1 MSSSGAAA
9 PQKRRRAAGAGAA
22 AGAAAEDAF
31 SAPGPMGPMGSID
44 PLMQTPR
51 DGLAGGGDADG
62 DGEEE
67 EPVPDVMNN
76 IFKSAALSDV
86 RAANAANGIT
96 NRPDPRSMYLRPK
109 MNFSIVPRAPSMM
122 SRIFEMIAAVLSRSG
137 GREASGSIGFTVVML
152 NGVPKLAID
161 VGDERFTFVV
171 SVRITADIYL
181 HPDFA
186 GVVNQFPVLRVR
198 CRSMVEKLSQ
208 AKDFHR
214 VILYQN
220 TEDDDRLEVMIDTP
234 ERAGNIQHETVKI
247 QADEWESLVLD
258 TIEHQYTLQLTIK
271 TLMQLC
277 RMQRDASG
285 HIHISIHDRSG
296 SGSGSGS
303 GRAGGDGGMDT
314 EDEAASV
321 TSRGA
326 ASESSGGE
334 ASGASAGGSSVVTR
348 QRQEYILK
356 LEITNA
362 EGEESSILRPIT
374 TEIERRTSAETGQ
387 TRTTLHFCEEKA
399 ANGLELLERLPRCPC
414 KYKQTFSS
422 GYIEA
427 FLSKFDPNK
436 MITMRL
442 AEEKP
447 MVLSY
452 LHGGLLVCQMVV
464 SPVYEE
470 DTA

>member
-1 MSSSGAAA
+1 MSSSSEAE
-9 PQKRRRAAGAGAA
+9 PDFAGQ
-22 AGAAAEDAF
+22 
-31 SAPGPMGPMGSID
+31 ID
-44 PLMQTPR
+44 PLMRGTPP
-51 DGLAGGGDADG
+51 DAGAD
-62 DGEEE
+62 ESQE
-67 EPVPDVMNN
+67 EPVPDVMSN
-76 IFKSAALSDV
+76 IFKSANLADV
-86 RAANAANGIT
+86 RAANEANGIT
-96 NRPDPRSMYLRPK
+96 NRPDPRSVYLRPG
-109 MNFSIVPRAPSMM
+109 MNFSIVPRAPSML

-171 SVRITADIYL
+171 SVRVTADIYL
-181 HPDFA
+181 HPDFV
-186 GVVNQFPVLRVR
+186 GVVHQFPVLRVR

-214 VILYQN
+214 VILYQQR
-220 TEDDDRLEVMIDTP
+220 TDDDRLDVMIDTP
-234 ERAGNIQHETVKI
+234 DRAGNIQHETVKI

-258 TIEHQYTLQLTIK
+258 TIEHQYTLQITIK
-271 TLMQLC
+271 TIMQLC
-277 RMQRDASG
+277 RMQRESSG
-285 HIHISIHDRSG
+285 HIHISIHDRAGASATGGGGSSG
-296 SGSGSGS
+296 SGDDHDDASSVS
-303 GRAGGDGGMDT
+303 AS
-314 EDEAASV
+314 EAASV
-321 TSRGA
+321 TSAESRASSAGA
-326 ASESSGGE
+326 AS
-334 ASGASAGGSSVVTR
+334 VVSC
-348 QRQEYILK
+348 QKQDYILK

-362 EGEESSILRPIT
+362 EGEVSSILRPIT
-374 TEIERRTSAETGQ
+374 TEIERRTNAETGV
-387 TRTTLHFCEEKA
+387 TRTTMHFGEERSC
-399 ANGLELLERLPRCPC
+399 NGLELLEALPRCTR
-414 KYKQTFSS
+414 KYHQSFSS

-470 DTA
+470 DAA

>member
-1 MSSSGAAA
+1 MSTAAMSAASGA
-9 PQKRRRAAGAGAA
+9 PQKRRRAA
-22 AGAAAEDAF
+22 AAAEDA
-31 SAPGPMGPMGSID
+31 AID
-44 PLMQTPR
+44 PLMRAPA
-51 DGLAGGGDADG
+51 AGGEEGGAAD
-62 DGEEE
+62 DDDEE

-76 IFKSAALSDV
+76 IFKSAALAEV
-86 RAANAANGIT
+86 RAANEANGIT
-96 NRPDPRSMYLRPK
+96 NRPDPRSPYLRPG
-109 MNFSIVPRAPSMM
+109 MNFSIVPRAPSML

-161 VGDERFTFVV
+161 VGDDRFTFVV

-181 HPDFA
+181 HPSFA
-186 GVVNQFPVLRVR
+186 GVAHQFPVLRVR

-214 VILYQN
+214 VVLYQLAA
-220 TEDDDRLEVMIDTP
+220 EDDRLEVMIDTP
-234 ERAGNIQHETVKI
+234 ERPGNLQHETVKI

-277 RMQRDASG
+277 RMQREAGG
-285 HIHISIHDRSG
+285 HIHISIHDRSE
-296 SGSGSGS
+296 
-303 GRAGGDGGMDT
+303 RAAGAATMDA
-314 EDEAASV
+314 EDEDGDNESEDGRSR
-321 TSRGA
+321 TSRT
-326 ASESSGGE
+326 SR
-334 ASGASAGGSSVVTR
+334 ASGASGGGSSVVTR
-348 QRQEYILK
+348 QRQEYVLK
-356 LEITNA
+356 LDITNA

-374 TEIERRTSAETGQ
+374 TEIERRTSPETGA

-399 ANGLELLERLPRCPC
+399 ANGLELMEKLPGWRC
-414 KYKQTFSS
+414 KYKQSFSS

-442 AEEKP
+442 ADEKP

-470 DTA
+470 DAA